1 MLSMNREHA
10 RKRVQFRDW
19 LKGMYLNKTVDNEFL
34 YHAFKIAKEDGLSD
48 RDTIAEP
55 SLIEELKH
63 RFDQVIDLQ
72 ESFGLPEQKVTRK
85 LLEQSQ
91 ALGLIIL
98 EPTESK
104 LRKRNL
110 ALLISIFYGSQDN
123 RYAWLALHTGRKNSY
138 YSRLFAPHNKYAITF
153 GDRLAADIER
163 LFLLDRGTLDTENEE
178 VAKET
183 LVRSEAR
190 IKAQD
195 IPFGIELLSADE
207 EKKPPR
213 FASHSSN
220 KTVTVAPHARSK
232 PNEEP
237 RYVAIPH
244 LSAKFAAGS
253 GASNNRADISS
264 KNDKLFDAGWV
275 ESLNVSAKELVIFDV
290 VGNSMAPR
298 IQDGDAVLVHAD
310 QKVLVDDAIYVL
322 SKNDQ
327 FFLKRVRLNPIGG
340 LTLVSDN
347 PAPDYPDIPVAE
359 EDIKKLSIIGR
370 VLWVGGAV

>member
-207 EKKPPR
+207 EKKP
-213 FASHSSN
+213 
-220 KTVTVAPHARSK
+220 
-232 PNEEP
+232 NEEP